1 MYEDGGSIKAMKN
14 ACVISDGGKIL
25 PKRSSNTFYH
35 VNNNANNRQQQQH
48 QQSYIKRAPLRNSP
62 PSNHTKYSIHGNIS
76 NQSSDEN
83 HSRIS
88 SSIQYYN
95 STNNAYKNDSLES
108 SSLES
113 NCDTEII
120 EYHSS
125 NKYNQHYHASS
136 KTIRKRGT
144 SWDNSAKSSNKKSSN
159 QIDKKRSSSIGVFC
173 DPYCSEGITHH
184 DERKET
190 GYVTILKINDS
201 SEIHVQRKEA
211 KISSTKAGEYNAKRA
226 LETRVKNNLSTSIK
240 ESEHEEKNIIR
251 TNNQIN
257 DSHRRLSSTI
267 SRESQPKLVKNN
279 GSVVV
284 KVRDDTINKTR
295 NSLSVE
301 SERKHSTSDNY
312 NKLKD
317 ITTSN
322 SSTTDDIKN
331 LHKNSR
337 SKIYNCNSKIVD
349 STRDLKRTQSNVNRP
364 TKSSSLKRHSSICS
378 GDLELNPT
386 RNNSQTFYKDRRSS
400 VDKAI
405 QCRASSSSSLR
416 FRSLV
421 SIIMELIDLQI

>member
-62 PSNHTKYSIHGNIS
+62 PSNNTKYSIHGNIS

-95 STNNAYKNDSLES
+95 STNNAYKHDSLES

-125 NKYNQHYHASS
+125 NKYNQQYHASS

-144 SWDNSAKSSNKKSSN
+144 SWDNSAKSSNRKSSN

-173 DPYCSEGITHH
+173 DPYFSEGINHQ

-201 SEIHVQRKEA
+201 SEINVQRKEA
-211 KISSTKAGEYNAKRA
+211 KILSTKAGEYNAKRA

-257 DSHRRLSSTI
+257 DYPRRLSSTI

-279 GSVVV
+279 GPVVV
-284 KVRDDTINKTR
+284 KVRDDSINKTR

-301 SERKHSTSDNY
+301 RQRKHSTSDNY
-312 NKLKD
+312 DKLKE
-317 ITTSN
+317 IATSN
-322 SSTTDDIKN
+322 SSTTVDVKN
-331 LHKNSR
+331 LHIDCEMIIYSSAN
-337 SKIYNCNSKIVD
+337 KIDICIRPFKIG
-349 STRDLKRTQSNVNRP
+349 N
-364 TKSSSLKRHSSICS
+364 
-378 GDLELNPT
+378 
-386 RNNSQTFYKDRRSS
+386 
-400 VDKAI
+400 
-405 QCRASSSSSLR
+405 R
-416 FRSLV
+416 FRV
-421 SIIMELIDLQI
+421 TGHELSRVGRREN